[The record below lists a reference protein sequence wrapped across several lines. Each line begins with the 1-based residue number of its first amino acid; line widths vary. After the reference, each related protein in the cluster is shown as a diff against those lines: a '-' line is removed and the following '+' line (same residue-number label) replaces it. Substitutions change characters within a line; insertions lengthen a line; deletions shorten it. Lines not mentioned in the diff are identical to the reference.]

1 MSVHTKKYT
10 MSVLDS
16 LARTFNEQKD
26 LKKQKRV
33 ISKVIQIQP
42 KKKRIKLFE
51 KGKRKKED

>member
-10 MSVLDS
+10 ISVLDS
-16 LARTFNEQKD
+16 FARTFNEQKD